1 MIKILI
7 NDGIHPDGQLLLEAA
22 GYQVETNKI
31 AQEDLDTQLQSFDAI
46 CVRSATKVRTALI
59 DKCPN
64 LKAICRGGVGLD
76 NIDVAHAKS
85 KNIQVINT
93 PAASSKSVAE
103 LAFGHMFSLSRFLHL
118 SNRDMPAKGNTEFKK
133 LKKSYAKGQELS
145 RRNLGIIGFGRIGQE
160 TAKIGLG
167 LGMNVLPVDL
177 MLDDATIQMTFQG
190 NKEITVSIKIDTV
203 EMDEMLAKADYIS
216 LHVPSLGKALLG
228 AEEMEK
234 MKDGVI
240 LVNTARGGTIDE
252 AALLAALES
261 GKVGGAGLDVFDNE
275 PTPRADLLNHPR
287 ISVSPHIGASTQE
300 AQRNIGLELAEKL
313 IDLFGEQN
321 S

>member
-7 NDGIHPDGQLLLEAA
+7 NDGIHPDGQLLLEEA

-31 AQEDLDTQLQSFDAI
+31 AQEDLAAQLPAYDAI

-59 DKCPN
+59 DQCPN

-85 KNIQVINT
+85 KDIKVINT

-103 LAFGHMFSLSRFLHL
+103 LAFGHMFNLSRFLHL
-118 SNRDMPAKGNTEFKK
+118 SNRQMPTDGNTAFKK
-133 LKKSYAKGQELS
+133 LKKSYAKGQEL
-145 RRNLGIIGFGRIGQE
+145 RGRNLGIIGFGRIGQE

-177 MLDDATIQMTFQG
+177 MLDDATIEMTFQG
-190 NKEITVSIKIDTV
+190 NKAITVSVKIDTV

-228 AEEMEK
+228 KEEMAK

-240 LVNTARGGTIDE
+240 LVNTARGGTINED
-252 AALLAALES
+252 ALLEALES

-313 IDLFGEQN
+313 IELFGEQ
-321 S
+321 

>member
-7 NDGIHPDGQLLLEAA
+7 NDGIHPDGQLLLEEA
-22 GYQVETNKI
+22 GYQVQTDKI
-31 AQEDLDTQLQSFDAI
+31 AQEDLAAQLPNFDAI

-76 NIDVAHAKS
+76 NIDVAHARS
-85 KNIQVINT
+85 KGIKVINT

-103 LAFGHMFSLSRFLHL
+103 LAFGHMFNLSRFLHL
-118 SNRDMPAKGNTEFKK
+118 SNRDMPTKGNTEFKQ
-133 LKKSYAKGQELS
+133 LKKSYAKGQEL
-145 RRNLGIIGFGRIGQE
+145 RGRKLGIIGFGRIGQE

-167 LGMNVLPVDL
+167 LGMTVLPVDL
-177 MLDDATIQMTFQG
+177 MLDDATIDMTFQG

-203 EMDEMLAKADYIS
+203 AMDEMLAKADYIS

-228 AEEMEK
+228 AEEMAK

-252 AALLAALES
+252 NALLTALES

-275 PTPRADLLNHPR
+275 PTPRADLINHPKV
-287 ISVSPHIGASTQE
+287 SVSPHIGASTLE

-313 IDLFGEQN
+313 MDLFGEV

>member
-1 MIKILI
+1 MVKILI
-7 NDGIHPDGQLLLEAA
+7 NDGIHPDGQLLLEEA

-31 AQEDLDTQLQSFDAI
+31 AQEDLEAQLPNYDAI

-76 NIDVAHAKS
+76 NIDVKYAREKG
-85 KNIQVINT
+85 IQVINT

-103 LAFGHMFSLSRFLHL
+103 LAFGHMFNLSRFVHL
-118 SNRDMPAKGNTEFKK
+118 SNREMPTKGNSDFKK
-133 LKKSYAKGQELS
+133 LKKSYAKGQEL
-145 RRNLGIIGFGRIGQE
+145 RGKKLGIIGFGRIGQE

-167 LGMNVLPVDL
+167 LGMTVLPVDL
-177 MLDDATIQMTFQG
+177 MLDDATIQLSFQG
-190 NKEITVSIKIDTV
+190 NKEMTVSIKIDTV
-203 EMDEMLAKADYIS
+203 EMDEMLANADYIS

-228 AEEMEK
+228 KEEMEK

-252 AALLAALES
+252 DALLAALES
-261 GKVGGAGLDVFDNE
+261 GKVGGAGLDVFENE

-313 IDLFGEQN
+313 IDLFGEV

>member
-1 MIKILI
+1 MVKILI
-7 NDGIHPDGQLLLEAA
+7 NDGIHPDGQLLLEEA

-31 AQEDLDTQLQSFDAI
+31 AQEDLEAQLPNYDAI

-76 NIDVAHAKS
+76 NIDVKHAREKG
-85 KNIQVINT
+85 IQVINT

-103 LAFGHMFSLSRFLHL
+103 LAFGHMFNLSRFLHL
-118 SNRDMPAKGNTEFKK
+118 SNRDMPSKGNSDFKK
-133 LKKSYAKGQELS
+133 LKKSYAKGQEL
-145 RRNLGIIGFGRIGQE
+145 RGKKLGIIGFGRIGQE

-167 LGMNVLPVDL
+167 LGMTVLPVDL
-177 MLDDATIQMTFQG
+177 MLDDATIQLSFQG
-190 NKEITVSIKIDTV
+190 NKEFTVSVKIDTV
-203 EMDEMLAKADYIS
+203 EMDEMLANADYIS

-228 AEEMEK
+228 ADEMAK

-252 AALLAALES
+252 DALLAALES
-261 GKVGGAGLDVFDNE
+261 GKVGGAGLDVFENE
-275 PTPRADLLNHPR
+275 PTPRTDLLNHPR

-313 IDLFGEQN
+313 IDLFGE
-321 S
+321 SK

>member
-1 MIKILI
+1 MVKILI
-7 NDGIHPDGQLLLEAA
+7 NDGIHPDGQLLLEEA

-31 AQEDLDTQLQSFDAI
+31 AQADLDAQLPNYDAI

-85 KNIQVINT
+85 KGIQVINT

-103 LAFGHMFSLSRFLHL
+103 LAFGHMFNLSRFLHL
-118 SNRDMPAKGNTEFKK
+118 SNRDMPAKGDTEFKK
-133 LKKSYAKGQELS
+133 LKKSYAKGQEL
-145 RRNLGIIGFGRIGQE
+145 RGRNLGIIGFGRIGQE

-177 MLDDATIQMTFQG
+177 MLDDATIQLTFQG
-190 NKEITVSIKIDTV
+190 NKEITVSVKIDTV

-216 LHVPSLGKALLG
+216 LHVPSMGKALLG
-228 AEEMEK
+228 ADEMAK

-240 LVNTARGGTIDE
+240 LINTARGGTIDE
-252 AALLAALES
+252 DALLAALES

-313 IDLFGEQN
+313 IGVFGEV

>member
-7 NDGIHPDGQLLLEAA
+7 NDGIHPDGQLLLEEA

-31 AQEDLDTQLQSFDAI
+31 AQEDLAAQLPAYDAI

-59 DKCPN
+59 DQCPN

-85 KNIQVINT
+85 KDIQVINT

-118 SNRDMPAKGNTEFKK
+118 SNRQMPTDGNTAFKK
-133 LKKSYAKGQELS
+133 LKKSYAKGQEL
-145 RRNLGIIGFGRIGQE
+145 RGRNLGIIGFGRIGQE

-177 MLDDATIQMTFQG
+177 MLDDATIEMTFQG
-190 NKEITVSIKIDTV
+190 NKEITVSVKIDTV
-203 EMDEMLAKADYIS
+203 EMEEMLAKADYIS

-228 AEEMEK
+228 KEEMAK

-252 AALLAALES
+252 DALLEALES

-313 IDLFGEQN
+313 IDLFGEQ
-321 S
+321 

>member
-1 MIKILI
+1 MVKILI
-7 NDGIHPDGQLLLEAA
+7 NDGIHPDGQLLLEEA
-22 GYQVETNKI
+22 GYQVQTDKI
-31 AQEDLDTQLQSFDAI
+31 AQEDLAAQLPNFDAI

-59 DKCPN
+59 DQCPN

-76 NIDVAHAKS
+76 NIDVAHARS
-85 KNIQVINT
+85 KDIKVINT

-103 LAFGHMFSLSRFLHL
+103 LAFGHMFNLSRFLHL

-133 LKKSYAKGQELS
+133 LKKSYAKGQEL
-145 RRNLGIIGFGRIGQE
+145 RGRNLGIIGFGRIGQE

-167 LGMNVLPVDL
+167 LGMTVLPVDL
-177 MLDDATIQMTFQG
+177 MLDDATIDMTFQG
-190 NKEITVSIKIDTV
+190 NKAITVSIKIDTV
-203 EMDEMLAKADYIS
+203 AMDEMLAKADYIS

-228 AEEMEK
+228 AEEMKK

-240 LVNTARGGTIDE
+240 LINTARGGTIDE
-252 AALLAALES
+252 DALLAALES

-313 IDLFGEQN
+313 IDLFGEV

>member
-7 NDGIHPDGQLLLEAA
+7 NDGIHPDGQLLLEEA
-22 GYQVETNKI
+22 GYQVQTDKI
-31 AQEDLDTQLQSFDAI
+31 AQEDLAAQLPNFDAI

-76 NIDVAHAKS
+76 NIDVAHARS
-85 KNIQVINT
+85 KGIKVINT

-103 LAFGHMFSLSRFLHL
+103 LAFGHMFNLSRFLHL
-118 SNRDMPAKGNTEFKK
+118 SNRDMPTKGNTEFKQ
-133 LKKSYAKGQELS
+133 LKKSYAKGQEL
-145 RRNLGIIGFGRIGQE
+145 RGRKLGIIGFGRIGQE

-167 LGMNVLPVDL
+167 LGMTVLPVDL
-177 MLDDATIQMTFQG
+177 MLDDATIDMAFQG

-203 EMDEMLAKADYIS
+203 AMDEMLAKADYIS

-252 AALLAALES
+252 NALLAALES

-275 PTPRADLLNHPR
+275 PTPRADLINHPKV
-287 ISVSPHIGASTQE
+287 SVSPHIGASTLE

-313 IDLFGEQN
+313 MDLFGEV